1 MELSEIE
8 AFLAIVDNR
17 TFTNAAA
24 SLGISQPAISRR
36 IDLLETDLE
45 SPLFQR
51 DRGGA
56 RLTPAGEAF
65 LPFARST
72 MANIRDGLD
81 AVREVTKDDQG
92 DIVLALVGTLAST
105 RLLDILRRFREEHD
119 AIRVR
124 VHTANSKGVSEL
136 VHAGNAVLGLRYFAG
151 DSPTLEHETVAHEDL
166 VIARAPA
173 SRITN
178 DTVRGAQDLEGAP
191 WVAFPV
197 GAGSSGEPFA
207 LETERAL
214 VRLGLD
220 RAERIQ
226 IDSLTAQKR
235 LIEADFGI
243 GLLPGSAITEEV
255 RLGTLEAI
263 HLPGFHEQVPI
274 TLVQRKDG
282 FRSRAISTLIEALRD
297 NGS

>member
-36 IDLLETDLE
+36 IDLLEMDLE
-45 SPLFQR
+45 SPLFHR

-56 RLTPAGEAF
+56 RLTPAGTAF

-81 AVREVTKDDQG
+81 AVREMTRGDQG
-92 DIVLALVGTLAST
+92 DITLALVGTLAST
-105 RLLDILRRFREEHD
+105 RLLDVLRRFREEHD

-124 VHTANSKGVSEL
+124 IHTANSNGVSEL
-136 VHAGNAVLGLRYFAG
+136 VHTGQAMLGLRYFES
-151 DSPTLEHETVAHEDL
+151 DSPTLEHETVAFEDM

-178 DTVRGAQDLEGAP
+178 TTVHGPSDIESAP

-207 LETERAL
+207 RQTERAL
-214 VRLGLD
+214 ARLGLD
-220 RAERIQ
+220 QAERIR

-243 GLLPGSAITEEV
+243 GLLPESAITEEV
-255 RLGTLEAI
+255 RLGTLEVVP
-263 HLPGFHEQVPI
+263 LPGFREQVPI
-274 TLVQRKDG
+274 ALVQRKDG
-282 FRSRAISTLIEALRD
+282 FRSRATGTLVEALRD
-297 NGS
+297 NPT

>member
-1 MELSEIE
+1 MELNEIE

-17 TFTNAAA
+17 TFTSAAA

-36 IDLLETDLE
+36 IDLLEMDLE
-45 SPLFQR
+45 APLFQR
-51 DRGGA
+51 GRGGA
-56 RLTPAGEAF
+56 RLTPAGKAF

-72 MANIRDGLD
+72 MANIRDGLE
-81 AVREVTKDDQG
+81 AVREVTHGNQG

-105 RLLDILRRFREEHD
+105 RLLDVLRRFREEHD
-119 AIRVR
+119 NVRVR
-124 VHTANSKGVSEL
+124 LHTANSNGVSEL
-136 VHAGNAVLGLRYFAG
+136 VHSGEAILGLRYFNG
-151 DSPTLEHETVAHEDL
+151 DSRSLEHETVAHETL
-166 VIARAPA
+166 VIARAPE
-173 SRITN
+173 SRLTSA
-178 DTVRGAQDLEGAP
+178 TVRGPEDLERVP

-207 LETERAL
+207 LQTERAL
-214 VRLGLD
+214 TRLGLD
-220 RAERIQ
+220 QAERIR

-243 GLLPGSAITEEV
+243 GMLPESAITEEV

-263 HLPGFHEQVPI
+263 RLPGFNEQVPV

-282 FRSRAISTLIEALRD
+282 FRSRAISTLVDALRE
-297 NGS
+297 NRS